1 LALVNAAERA
11 SVPPAAAPVAQGPS
25 PASAPAPAPARPP
38 KVAVPAGRDPLWH
51 SPLFVLAPARSHS
64 TVVATMIGMH
74 PQTCGFPEL
83 ALFRRPT
90 VAELA
95 ADPPGWRGVPAR
107 ARSAGLLRALAQADH
122 GGQTDEAIGAALGWL
137 EARSAWTGE
146 HVYDHLLASV
156 APRIGVQKSP
166 EDSSRDEY
174 LARVV
179 AAYPRARFLHLT
191 RHPLTSVA
199 SMHRVWKD
207 LGYWN
212 IAPELFHNFC
222 VGVWY
227 HQHRRIET
235 FVSSLPPD
243 RGFRMRA
250 EDVLNTPEEALTA
263 VCRWLGVDSSP
274 QAVEAMR
281 HAELAPYAWLGPP
294 SARGG
299 GDGGFLRDP
308 IPHATDLPPSLELP
322 QEWAID
328 PWLLMTAIE
337 LARRFGYGDP
347 AAGAG

>member
-11 SVPPAAAPVAQGPS
+11 TVPPAPPAQP
-25 PASAPAPAPARPP
+25 PA
-38 KVAVPAGRDPLWH
+38 KIAVPATRDPLWY

-64 TVVATMIGMH
+64 TVVATMLGMH
-74 PQTCGFPEL
+74 PQTFGFPEL

-90 VAELA
+90 VQDLA
-95 ADPPGWRGVPAR
+95 ADPAGWRGVPAR
-107 ARSAGLLRALAQADH
+107 ARSAGLLRALAQAH
-122 GGQTDEAIGAALGWL
+122 QGTQTDETINAAQAWL
-137 EARSAWTGE
+137 HARSAWTGE

-222 VGVWY
+222 VGVWC
-227 HQHRRIET
+227 HQHRRIDR
-235 FVSSLPPD
+235 FVSALPPD
-243 RGFRMRA
+243 RGFRVRA
-250 EDVLNTPEEALTA
+250 EDVLNTPDVALAA
-263 VCRWLGVDSSP
+263 VCRWLGIDASAE
-274 QAVEAMR
+274 AVETMR
-281 HAELAPYAWLGPP
+281 HAELAPYAWLGPA

-308 IPHATDLPPSLELP
+308 VPRAAELPAALELP
-322 QEWAID
+322 LEWSVD
-328 PWLLMTAIE
+328 PWLAVTALE
-337 LARRFGYGDP
+337 LAGRFGYGGP
-347 AAGAG
+347 APTAD